1 MREVDNYLESGVW
14 FWVCWEGTWLR
25 VTQSY
30 EGTWLRAT
38 QSYEIEG
45 YTVAS

>member
-14 FWVCWEGTWLR
+14 FWVCWEGTWLL
-25 VTQSY
+25 VN
-30 EGTWLRAT
+30 

-45 YTVAS
+45 YEIAS